1 MKGGSPPTVTSTP
14 LSRPAKA
21 PVATATGM
29 PIHIGP
35 PMLIMMVAMPTID
48 SDITVPTDR
57 SMPPLMITKVT
68 PIARMAR
75 VVACRPMVSRL
86 LVVMKSG

>member
-1 MKGGSPPTVTSTP
+1 MIRPTSP
-14 LSRPAKA
+14 

-29 PIHIGP
+29 PIHIGW
-35 PMLIMMVAMPTID
+35 PMLIMKVAIATID

-57 SMPPLMITKVT
+57 SMPPLTMTSVT

-75 VVACRPMVSRL
+75 VVACSPMVSRL
-86 LVVMKSG
+86 LVVTKSG